1 MIAPDLIS
9 RLRRYVMGQGK
20 DRPAKNPF
28 VGSAQKL
35 KPLQAGAL
43 KPSPQAGNN

>member
-1 MIAPDLIS
+1 MDQ
-9 RLRRYVMGQGK
+9 RE

-35 KPLQAGAL
+35 KPFQAGTL